1 EEPGLLNPRVSFEAW
16 KETVRGRSRA
26 WRAAEID
33 AVHRLRRALVEL
45 RQAERLRELNSA
57 LRRTLTEKEELVAQ
71 KEILMKEAY
80 HRVQNSLQIV
90 NSMLQLQ
97 IRETTEPQ
105 IRDRFMEASQR
116 ILAVSNVH
124 RHLWQSD
131 QIEEVDFGAYLESL
145 VDGLAESWG
154 DDW

>member
-1 EEPGLLNPRVSFEAW
+1 
-16 KETVRGRSRA
+16 
-26 WRAAEID
+26 
-33 AVHRLRRALVEL
+33 
-45 RQAERLRELNSA
+45 
-57 LRRTLTEKEELVAQ
+57 
-71 KEILMKEAY
+71 
-80 HRVQNSLQIV
+80 
-90 NSMLQLQ
+90 MLQLQ

-105 IRDRFMEASQR
+105 IRARFMEASPR

-154 DDW
+154 DDWRSQITLAASVRPYSAA